1 MQAVLQAAGHRGQP
15 PGQVPLLRG
24 LRPLAGGRGAGGR
37 GGGAPAQHLTG
48 HCLHYCH
55 HYCHHHCHH
64 HCRQTPAECDDVPAR
79 GWQFKASV
87 THWRADPELRASPVS
102 SLASA
107 ASLGCPALTVST
119 QDQGRASILG
129 TYTPTQHLSMGR
141 PVYQSGRSHLVQYWF
156 ILLMC

>member
-48 HCLHYCH
+48 HCH
-55 HYCHHHCHH
+55 HYCHHCHHYCQHYHH

-87 THWRADPELRASPVS
+87 THWRADPELRATPVS

-141 PVYQSGRSHLVQYWF
+141 PVYQSGRSH
-156 ILLMC
+156 